1 MTSSLITLTLYNEND
16 EVTRELTRSF
26 IPWGILEFAIDLQ
39 EEFAEIEVAEDGS
52 PKNIGREQIER
63 LTDFVVFIF
72 GDAVSPDE
80 LKKGASLVDMFS
92 VFRQVFAMVSGI
104 MKTNPTIAQA
114 SNRRK
119 NLKKQAQK

>member
-1 MTSSLITLTLYNEND
+1 MSQSITLNLYNEND
-16 EVTRELTRSF
+16 EIIRTLTRSF

-39 EEFAEIEVAEDGS
+39 EDFADVEVASDGS
-52 PKNIGREQIER
+52 PQNIGREQIEK
-63 LTDFVVFIF
+63 LTDFVVFIC

-114 SNRRK
+114 SNRRT
-119 NLKKQAQK
+119 NLKKPAQK

>member
-1 MTSSLITLTLYNEND
+1 MSQSITLNLYNEND
-16 EVTRELTRSF
+16 EIVRTLNRSF

-72 GDAVSPDE
+72 GDAVTPDE

-104 MKTNPTIAQA
+104 MKSNPTIGQA
-114 SNRRK
+114 VNRRA
-119 NLKKQAQK
+119 NLKKPARK